1 MIDFLI
7 VLLVFLWGSALMSA
21 LILVRH
27 RQHPACRQFAWAV
40 ENDSDIKIAPD
51 FSSKSSQPRLEPSEE
66 EILLYFKHKQCCN
79 LEKARCL
86 GQQLGTQILCLPQD
100 LAQEQLTLEPP
111 LLLHA
116 QMLCL
121 FVSEECVRRLL
132 PDPILH
138 KLVLAQMN
146 DTISEQLPNFYNNL
160 LQYRAYTA
168 YKMCLEEAPAE
179 SAASEPTQQQ
189 QLHLLPA
196 QKIAHRLHCFLQNRL
211 RLRAV
216 EFQFLH
222 QPDALLLLFQSQQN
236 NALPCCQ
243 GAARAASAFCH
254 LHPIPPPF
262 SFIIAH
268 FRWLWEGF

>member
-7 VLLVFLWGSALMSA
+7 VLLVFLWGSALMNA

-138 KLVLAQMN
+138 KLVLGGSSGRIGYIRTDTTAADWQLLGKN
-146 DTISEQLPNFYNNL
+146 DRKTAGPRTLSAGQSAISVDESPL
-160 LQYRAYTA
+160 RTA
-168 YKMCLEEAPAE
+168 CVLGTV
-179 SAASEPTQQQ
+179 SNGIT
-189 QLHLLPA
+189 
-196 QKIAHRLHCFLQNRL
+196 NRDD
-211 RLRAV
+211 
-216 EFQFLH
+216 F
-222 QPDALLLLFQSQQN
+222 
-236 NALPCCQ
+236 
-243 GAARAASAFCH
+243 
-254 LHPIPPPF
+254 
-262 SFIIAH
+262 
-268 FRWLWEGF
+268 

>member
-7 VLLVFLWGSALMSA
+7 VLLVFLWGSTLMSA

-51 FSSKSSQPRLEPSEE
+51 FSSKSSLPRLEPSEE

-116 QMLCL
+116 QDALSVCQRG
-121 FVSEECVRRLL
+121 VC
-132 PDPILH
+132 PQTAAGPH
-138 KLVLAQMN
+138 PAQTGACT
-146 DTISEQLPNFYNNL
+146 DERHHLRAAAQL
-160 LQYRAYTA
+160 LQQ
-168 YKMCLEEAPAE
+168 
-179 SAASEPTQQQ
+179 SASVSR
-189 QLHLLPA
+189 L
-196 QKIAHRLHCFLQNRL
+196 HRL
-211 RLRAV
+211 
-216 EFQFLH
+216 
-222 QPDALLLLFQSQQN
+222 
-236 NALPCCQ
+236 
-243 GAARAASAFCH
+243 
-254 LHPIPPPF
+254 
-262 SFIIAH
+262 
-268 FRWLWEGF
+268 

>member
-7 VLLVFLWGSALMSA
+7 VLLVFLWGSTLMSA

-51 FSSKSSQPRLEPSEE
+51 FSSKSSLPRLEPSEE

-146 DTISEQLPNFYNNL
+146 DTIS
-160 LQYRAYTA
+160 
-168 YKMCLEEAPAE
+168 
-179 SAASEPTQQQ
+179 
-189 QLHLLPA
+189 
-196 QKIAHRLHCFLQNRL
+196 
-211 RLRAV
+211 
-216 EFQFLH
+216 
-222 QPDALLLLFQSQQN
+222 
-236 NALPCCQ
+236 
-243 GAARAASAFCH
+243 
-254 LHPIPPPF
+254 
-262 SFIIAH
+262 
-268 FRWLWEGF
+268 

>member
-1 MIDFLI
+1 MTVTLKSLLI
-7 VLLVFLWGSALMSA
+7 FPPS
-21 LILVRH
+21 
-27 RQHPACRQFAWAV
+27 P
-40 ENDSDIKIAPD
+40 P
-51 FSSKSSQPRLEPSEE
+51 QPRLEPSEE

-79 LEKARCL
+79 LEKSPLPGSTA
-86 GQQLGTQILCLPQD
+86 GTQILCLPQD

-168 YKMCLEEAPAE
+168 YKMCLEK
-179 SAASEPTQQQ
+179 
-189 QLHLLPA
+189 L
-196 QKIAHRLHCFLQNRL
+196 RQNRL
-211 RLRAV
+211 
-216 EFQFLH
+216 
-222 QPDALLLLFQSQQN
+222 
-236 NALPCCQ
+236 
-243 GAARAASAFCH
+243 
-254 LHPIPPPF
+254 HPNRHN
-262 SFIIAH
+262 SS
-268 FRWLWEGF
+268 

>member
-7 VLLVFLWGSALMSA
+7 VLLVFLWGSALMNA

-132 PDPILH
+132 P
-138 KLVLAQMN
+138 
-146 DTISEQLPNFYNNL
+146 
-160 LQYRAYTA
+160 
-168 YKMCLEEAPAE
+168 
-179 SAASEPTQQQ
+179 EP
-189 QLHLLPA
+189 HPA
-196 QKIAHRLHCFLQNRL
+196 QAC
-211 RLRAV
+211 ACTD
-216 EFQFLH
+216 E
-222 QPDALLLLFQSQQN
+222 
-236 NALPCCQ
+236 
-243 GAARAASAFCH
+243 
-254 LHPIPPPF
+254 
-262 SFIIAH
+262 
-268 FRWLWEGF
+268 